1 MTIVVTGGTGFVG
14 QRLVAALVD
23 AGHRVILLTRNPTGV
38 RRPPGVEAKV
48 WDGETIGPW
57 VACID
62 GADAVI
68 NFAGEPIAGGRW
80 TVRRKRRIV
89 DSRIRATRAIV
100 RAIGSAAIKPRVLLN
115 ASAVGYYGSVP
126 EGDVTED
133 APTGAGFLADT
144 CRMWEE
150 EARRVGQFGVRV
162 VLMRMGIVL
171 GEGGGALEKMILPFR
186 LFVGGPVGSGRQWF
200 PWIHADD
207 VVGAVMFALER
218 VSLSG
223 PVNLAAPE
231 PATLASFCR
240 TMGRV
245 MGRPSWLRIPEWALK
260 LLLGEMAGM
269 LLGGQRI
276 IPAQLRRS
284 GYVFLYPEL
293 EPALRSILGKRRG

>member
-1 MTIVVTGGTGFVG
+1 MTIVVTGGTGFIG
-14 QRLVAALVD
+14 RRLVGALVD
-23 AGHRVILLTRNPTGV
+23 AGHRVILLTRSPAGG
-38 RRPPGVEAKV
+38 RHPRGAEARV
-48 WDGETIGPW
+48 WDGETQGPW
-57 VACID
+57 AACID

-80 TVRRKRRIV
+80 TGERKRRIV
-89 DSRIRATRAIV
+89 DSRISATRAV
-100 RAIGSAAIKPRVLLN
+100 VEAIGTAAIKPGVLLN

-133 APTGAGFLADT
+133 APSGVGFLADT
-144 CRMWEE
+144 CRMWEV
-150 EARRVGQFGVRV
+150 EARRAESFGVRV
-162 VLMRMGIVL
+162 VLIRMGIVV
-171 GEGGGALEKMILPFR
+171 GEAGGALEKMILPFR

-207 VVGAVMFALER
+207 VVGAVIFALER

-231 PATLASFCR
+231 PATMETFCS
-240 TMGRV
+240 TLGRV
-245 MGRPSWLRIPEWALK
+245 MGRPSWLRVPEWALT

-276 IPAQLRRS
+276 IPAQLRRN
-284 GYVFLYPEL
+284 GYVFRHPEL
-293 EPALRSILGKRRG
+293 EPALRSILRKRRE